1 MTKYEKSML
10 HIAMVR
16 NYLMQSVQNLQQR
29 LLHHD
34 DSKLVEPERSA
45 YEGLDEAIEGIPF
58 GSDEYRR
65 TIKAHLGSAL
75 KHHYEHNSHH
85 PEHYPNGIAGM
96 TLFDLIEMLCDLRA
110 ACDEKGKLAI
120 DLEVNKRIHNI
131 SDDVYQILTNTI
143 QEMGWDGTRPALS
156 AIVEQLRS
164 CQYECEAGSLENNV
178 AFQALERLAK
188 DDD

>member
-1 MTKYEKSML
+1 MTKFEKSTL

-16 NYLMQSVQNLQQR
+16 GYLMQGIQNLQQR

-65 TIKAHLGSAL
+65 VIKAHLGSAL
-75 KHHYEHNSHH
+75 KHHYEYNSHH
-85 PEHYPNGIAGM
+85 PEHYENGVLAM

-110 ACDEKGKLAI
+110 ACDEKNKPAI
-120 DLEVNKRIHNI
+120 DLDVNKRIHNM
-131 SDDVYQILTNTI
+131 SDDVYGILMNTI
-143 QEMGWDGTRPALS
+143 REMGW
-156 AIVEQLRS
+156 
-164 CQYECEAGSLENNV
+164 
-178 AFQALERLAK
+178 
-188 DDD
+188 